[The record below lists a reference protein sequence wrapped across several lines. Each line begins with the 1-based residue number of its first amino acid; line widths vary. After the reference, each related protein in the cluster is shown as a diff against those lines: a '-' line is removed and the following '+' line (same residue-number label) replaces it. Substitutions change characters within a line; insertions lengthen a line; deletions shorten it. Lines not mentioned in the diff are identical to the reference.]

1 MEIIIVKSNFNWQ
14 LINDSITEG
23 DREALVEFIK
33 TSNRWTNGPKVKEF
47 EDKWSEWLEIKH
59 SVFVNSGAMANYL
72 MVALMKETKGL
83 GEVIVPAIGWVSDV
97 SSLINLGMKPVFVD
111 VKVNNFAMTVESIK
125 NAVTE
130 KTKGIVLCHILG
142 FNAIDQQ
149 IIDFAKQ
156 NDLFLIEDCCE
167 SHGVTY
173 KGKKAGTFGDVSNF
187 SFYFG
192 HHITSIEGGMVCT
205 NDDELYELC
214 RMYRSHGFTREAS
227 VETQQ
232 KYIKEYPD
240 VNPLFTF
247 AVPGFN
253 MRSTELN
260 AVLGIEQLKRLNY
273 NIWRRQEN
281 LRVWISCLDSIKYR
295 VDFKEE
301 GSSNFAL
308 PLIVQDSNKELF
320 KKVCNYL
327 SDARVEYRVGTAG
340 GGNQARQPYLR
351 KYNYTI
357 AEELVNADYVHDF
370 GLYVGN
376 HPELDIEQIID
387 LCDRLNLL

>member
-1 MEIIIVKSNFNWQ
+1 
-14 LINDSITEG
+14 
-23 DREALVEFIK
+23 
-33 TSNRWTNGPKVKEF
+33 
-47 EDKWSEWLEIKH
+47 
-59 SVFVNSGAMANYL
+59 
-72 MVALMKETKGL
+72 
-83 GEVIVPAIGWVSDV
+83 
-97 SSLINLGMKPVFVD
+97 
-111 VKVNNFAMTVESIK
+111 
-125 NAVTE
+125 
-130 KTKGIVLCHILG
+130 
-142 FNAIDQQ
+142 
-149 IIDFAKQ
+149 
-156 NDLFLIEDCCE
+156 
-167 SHGVTY
+167 
-173 KGKKAGTFGDVSNF
+173 
-187 SFYFG
+187 
-192 HHITSIEGGMVCT
+192 
-205 NDDELYELC
+205 
-214 RMYRSHGFTREAS
+214 
-227 VETQQ
+227 
-232 KYIKEYPD
+232 
-240 VNPLFTF
+240 
-247 AVPGFN
+247 

>member
-1 MEIIIVKSNFNWQ
+1 MQKSNFKWQ
-14 LINDSITEG
+14 LINDSIIES
-23 DREALVEFIK
+23 DKKALTDFIN
-33 TSNRWTNGPKVKEF
+33 TPNQRFTNGRKVKEF
-47 EDKWSEWLEIKH
+47 EEKWSEWLGVKH

-72 MVALMKETKGL
+72 MVALMKETKGF
-83 GEVIVPAIGWVSDV
+83 GEVIVPAIGWVSDI
-97 SSLINLGMKPVFVD
+97 SSLVNLGMKPTFVD
-111 VKVNNFAMTVESIK
+111 IDISNFAMTLESIK

-142 FNAIDQQ
+142 FNAINEQLV
-149 IIDFAKQ
+149 DFAKE

-192 HHITSIEGGMVCT
+192 HHITTIEGGMVCT
-205 NDDELYELC
+205 NDDELHELC

-227 VETQQ
+227 VEIQQ

-260 AVLGIEQLKRLNY
+260 AVLGIEQLKRLDY
-273 NIWRRQEN
+273 NIRRRQEN
-281 LRVWISCLDSIKYR
+281 LRVWVSCLDPIRYH

-301 GSSNFAL
+301 GSSNFSL
-308 PLIVQDSNKELF
+308 PIIVHDSNKELF
-320 KKVCNYL
+320 NKICHLLDV
-327 SDARVEYRVGTAG
+327 DDVEYRIGTAG
-340 GGNQARQPYLR
+340 GGNQARQPYLS
-351 KYNYTI
+351 KCDYKI
-357 AEELVNADYVHDF
+357 AEELTNANYVHDF
-370 GLYVGN
+370 GLYIGN
-376 HPELDIEQIID
+376 HPELDTEEVIN
-387 LCDRLNLL
+387 LCDKLNLL